1 MIPNFYCF
9 SIKHQVYGSRRKLV
23 IQFNQKRTRITSYID
38 KLLRT
43 ILLALNHEMTGEKI
57 KKELYHAIREIGKQK
72 IQKDIT
78 SSIQSSQKY
87 IDLLMNKCIGNLISA
102 ELSSDHDR
110 VIGTLSE
117 ALLHFMLT
125 ISTLP
130 SERKIRINSELVIDV
145 VIPNLRILK
154 INPSKSIIVQFIK
167 EGQELEKIS
176 KLQFIQPNSKN
187 IWVVFHKPLT
197 VARFK
202 TYSIF
207 PDSFSNIIV
216 DIHNFLKH
224 SGDKSLR
231 FVYTK

>member
-1 MIPNFYCF
+1 
-9 SIKHQVYGSRRKLV
+9 
-23 IQFNQKRTRITSYID
+23 
-38 KLLRT
+38 
-43 ILLALNHEMTGEKI
+43 MTGEKI
-57 KKELYHAIREIGKQK
+57 KKELYHAIREIDEEK

-87 IDLLMNKCIGNLISA
+87 IDLLMNKCIRNLISA

-117 ALLHFMLT
+117 AVLHFMLT

-130 SERKIRINSELVIDV
+130 SERKIRLNGELGIDV

-154 INPSKSIIVQFIK
+154 INPSKSIIVQFVK

-176 KLQFIQPNSKN
+176 KLQFIQPNGKN
-187 IWVVFHKPLT
+187 IWVVSQKPLT
-197 VARFK
+197 VAKFK

-216 DIHNFLKH
+216 DIHNFLKQ

>member
-1 MIPNFYCF
+1 ME
-9 SIKHQVYGSRRKLV
+9 KKLK
-23 IQFNQKRTRITSYID
+23 QNC
-38 KLLRT
+38 
-43 ILLALNHEMTGEKI
+43 
-57 KKELYHAIREIGKQK
+57 AISEIGKQK

-87 IDLLMNKCIGNLISA
+87 INLFMNKCIGRLIPA
-102 ELSSDHDR
+102 EVSSDHDK
-110 VIGTLSE
+110 VIGILSE
-117 ALLHFMLT
+117 AVLHFMLT

-130 SERKIRINSELVIDV
+130 SGRKTRLNGELVIDV

-197 VARFK
+197 ITKYK

-224 SGDKSLR
+224 TGDKSLR

>member
-1 MIPNFYCF
+1 M
-9 SIKHQVYGSRRKLV
+9 V
-23 IQFNQKRTRITSYID
+23 
-38 KLLRT
+38 
-43 ILLALNHEMTGEKI
+43 GEKI
-57 KKELYHAIREIGKQK
+57 KKELYRAIREVGKQK

-87 IDLLMNKCIGNLISA
+87 IDLIMNKCIGRLVSF
-102 ELSSDHDR
+102 ELNSDHDR
-110 VIGTLSE
+110 ITGTLGE

-145 VIPNLRILK
+145 VIPNFRILK

-167 EGQELEKIS
+167 ERQELNKVS
-176 KLQFIQPNSKN
+176 KLQFIQPNAEN

-197 VARFK
+197 VTKYK

-216 DIHNFLKH
+216 DIHNFLKQ

-231 FVYTK
+231 FVHTK

>member
-1 MIPNFYCF
+1 L
-9 SIKHQVYGSRRKLV
+9 S
-23 IQFNQKRTRITSYID
+23 
-38 KLLRT
+38 
-43 ILLALNHEMTGEKI
+43 LNHEMIGEKI
-57 KKELYHAIREIGKQK
+57 KKELYFAISEIGKQK

-87 IDLLMNKCIGNLISA
+87 INLLMNKCIGRLIPA
-102 ELSSDHDR
+102 EVSSDHDK
-110 VIGTLSE
+110 VIGILSE
-117 ALLHFMLT
+117 AVLHFMLT

-130 SERKIRINSELVIDV
+130 SERKTRLNGELVIDV

-167 EGQELEKIS
+167 EGQDLNKIS
-176 KLQFIQPNSKN
+176 KLQLMLPNNEN
-187 IWVVFHKPLT
+187 IWLVFNKPLT
-197 VARFK
+197 VTKYK

-216 DIHNFLKH
+216 DIHNFLKQ

-231 FVYTK
+231 FVDTI

>member
-1 MIPNFYCF
+1 MI
-9 SIKHQVYGSRRKLV
+9 
-23 IQFNQKRTRITSYID
+23 
-38 KLLRT
+38 
-43 ILLALNHEMTGEKI
+43 GEKI
-57 KKELYHAIREIGKQK
+57 KKELYCAISEIGKQK

-87 IDLLMNKCIGNLISA
+87 INLLMNKCIGRLIPA
-102 ELSSDHDR
+102 EVSSDHDE
-110 VIGTLSE
+110 VIGILSE
-117 ALLHFMLT
+117 AVLHFMLT

-130 SERKIRINSELVIDV
+130 SERKTRLNGELVIDV

-167 EGQELEKIS
+167 EGQDLNKVS
-176 KLQFIQPNSKN
+176 KLQLMLPNNEN
-187 IWVVFHKPLT
+187 IWLVFNKQLT
-197 VARFK
+197 VTKYK

-216 DIHNFLKH
+216 DIHNFLKQ

-231 FVYTK
+231 FVDTK

>member
-1 MIPNFYCF
+1 
-9 SIKHQVYGSRRKLV
+9 
-23 IQFNQKRTRITSYID
+23 
-38 KLLRT
+38 
-43 ILLALNHEMTGEKI
+43 MTGEKI
-57 KKELYHAIREIGKQK
+57 KKELYRAIREIGKQK

-87 IDLLMNKCIGNLISA
+87 IDLLMNKCIGRLIPS

-117 ALLHFMLT
+117 AVLHFMLT

-130 SERKIRINSELVIDV
+130 SERKIRLNSELVIDV
-145 VIPNLRILK
+145 VIPSLRILK
-154 INPSKSIIVQFIK
+154 TNPSKSIIVQFIK
-167 EGQELEKIS
+167 EGQELNKVS
-176 KLQFIQPNSKN
+176 KLQFIQPNSEN
-187 IWVVFHKPLT
+187 IWVVFHKPFT
-197 VARFK
+197 VAKYK

-207 PDSFSNIIV
+207 PDNFSNIIV
-216 DIHNFLKH
+216 DIHNFLKK

>member
-1 MIPNFYCF
+1 M
-9 SIKHQVYGSRRKLV
+9 
-23 IQFNQKRTRITSYID
+23 
-38 KLLRT
+38 
-43 ILLALNHEMTGEKI
+43 NHEKTGEKI
-57 KKELYHAIREIGKQK
+57 KKELYHAIREMGKQK

-87 IDLLMNKCIGNLISA
+87 INLLMNKCIARLIPS

-110 VIGTLSE
+110 VIGALSE
-117 ALLHFMLT
+117 AVLHFMLT

-130 SERKIRINSELVIDV
+130 SERKMRVNGELGIDV

-167 EGQELEKIS
+167 EEQELNRVS
-176 KLQFIQPNSKN
+176 KLQFIQPNSEN

-197 VARFK
+197 VAKYK

-216 DIHNFLKH
+216 DIHNFLKQ
-224 SGDKSLR
+224 SGDRSLR
-231 FVYTK
+231 FVYSK